1 MGPVGKT
8 VVVLGGGIGGVVAA
22 TELRRRLSRDH
33 RVVLIDR
40 TGTHAFQPSFLWVMS
55 GAREPAAV
63 VRDLAGL
70 RRKGVELK
78 RAEVRAVDLGAREVE
93 TSSGKVA
100 YDYLVMSLGAELDP
114 GAFPGLAE
122 AGLTFYTL
130 EGAAALRS
138 RMATFQGGR
147 VAVLV
152 SKLPFKC
159 PAAPYEAA
167 LILEAIVPDRGL
179 RDRVEVE
186 FYTPEKLPMPVA
198 GPAVGAALKQ
208 MLESRGIRFH
218 PEHALKSVDAAGRRL
233 AFGNGV
239 EAPFDLLAF
248 VPPHRAP
255 ACLRDAGLLNEAG
268 WVPVDPRTLET
279 AHPGVFA
286 IGDLAAIKL
295 ESGLML
301 PKAGV
306 FAHAEAKVVAANIA
320 AMVEGRP
327 STAAFDGH
335 GQCWVEAGGGKA
347 AFAKGDFYAS
357 PSPAV
362 ALRKPSAL
370 WHLTKVLFERYW
382 LLRWFR
388 GLSVARPRTP

>member
-1 MGPVGKT
+1 MGKT
-8 VVVLGGGIGGVVAA
+8 VAVLGGGIGGVVAA
-22 TELRRRLSRDH
+22 AELRRRLSREH

-55 GAREPAAV
+55 GAREPARV
-63 VRDLAGL
+63 VRDLGSL

-78 RAEVRAVDLGAREVE
+78 CAEVQAVDLRAREVE

-100 YDYLVMSLGAELDP
+100 YDYLVLSLGAELDP
-114 GAFPGLAE
+114 GAFAGLAE

-138 RMATFQGGR
+138 RLAAFDGGR

-167 LILEAIVPDRGL
+167 LLLEATLRGRGL
-179 RDRVEVE
+179 RERVEVD

-198 GPAVGAALKQ
+198 GAAVGAALKE

-218 PEHALKSVDAAGRRL
+218 PEHALRSVDAAGRRL
-233 AFGNGV
+233 AFVNGA

-255 ACLRDAGLLNEAG
+255 ACVREAGLLNDAG

-306 FAHAEAKVVAANIA
+306 FAHAEAKVVARNIA
-320 AMVEGRP
+320 ALVEGRP
-327 STAAFDGH
+327 PAAGFDGH
-335 GQCWVEAGGGKA
+335 GQCWVETGGGKA
-347 AFAKGDFYAS
+347 AFAKGNFYAS

-388 GLSVARPRTP
+388 GSSATRTP